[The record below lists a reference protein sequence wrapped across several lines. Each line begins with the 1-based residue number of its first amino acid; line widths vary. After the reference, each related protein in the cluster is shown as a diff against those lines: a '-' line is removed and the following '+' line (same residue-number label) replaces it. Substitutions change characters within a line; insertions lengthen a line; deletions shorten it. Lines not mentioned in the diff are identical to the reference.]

1 MSILIGP
8 SFSKKFVKKSSS
20 IENVANI
27 VVTAFI
33 REEKEDFRKQP
44 VIVGTLKNI
53 LKVPNNRAPKK
64 YKQITNVEHA
74 SPDSGKLEEP
84 KS

>member
-1 MSILIGP
+1 MNNNRYRNTRTSEERQYNEFLQH
-8 SFSKKFVKKSSS
+8 
-20 IENVANI
+20 
-27 VVTAFI
+27 I